1 LGRLGD
7 GKILGG
13 IGSILELVPG
23 VSIVG
28 YILTLIAV
36 KFISDELGDSSI
48 FTDMILAVLTGIVG
62 IGVAAFFIL
71 FGVFAAPFTF
81 GMSGLAGIIGFL
93 VVAWIALIFSA
104 IFVRRA
110 FGKMATR
117 LNVGYFKTAG
127 TLYFVGAILV
137 IVLVGFV
144 ILLIAYIFQVI
155 AFFSI
160 PDTLQQAPGVQASPA
175 PMSAAPMAQGGVKY
189 CSSCGTQMAASAV
202 FCPKCGAR
210 QA

>member
-7 GKILGG
+7 SKILGG
-13 IGSILELVPG
+13 IGSILQLVPG

-48 FTDMILAVLTGIVG
+48 FTDMILAVVTGIVG
-62 IGVAAFFIL
+62 IAVAAFFIL
-71 FGVFAAPFTF
+71 FGVFAAPLTF
-81 GMSGLAGIIGFL
+81 GMSSIAGILGFL
-93 VVAWIALIFSA
+93 VVAWIALIISA

-117 LNVGYFKTAG
+117 LNVGHFRTAG
-127 TLYFVGAILV
+127 TLYLVGAILV
-137 IVLVGFV
+137 IVLVGFL
-144 ILLIAYIFQVI
+144 ILLIAYIFQII
-155 AFFSI
+155 AFFSV
-160 PDTLQQAPGVQASPA
+160 PDTLQPAQGMPSSPA
-175 PMSAAPMAQGGVKY
+175 PMSTSPVTQGGVKF
-189 CSSCGTQMAASAV
+189 CATCGTQMAMSAV